1 MADVNTIGAIPE
13 RVTTAMPD
21 QKRIAPSEIEEA
33 IQAPASFFATPEEV
47 LEHSELTREQK
58 IEALWRWE
66 YDAAEL
72 SVAVEEGMPG
82 EDDGLLRRVLL
93 ALGTLTGPIDVE
105 HTGPTKH
112 HAMPRSAIAKKPGK
126 KR

>member
-1 MADVNTIGAIPE
+1 MIAKVKLIAPADVGKAT
-13 RVTTAMPD
+13 RD
-21 QKRIAPSEIEEA
+21 
-33 IQAPASFFATPEEV
+33 PASFFATPEEV
-47 LEHSELTREQK
+47 LERSELTREQK

-72 SVAVEEGMPG
+72 AVAVEEGMPG

-105 HTGPTKH
+105 HTGPTKQ
-112 HAMPRSAIAKKPGK
+112 HALPRSAIASWRAKQK
-126 KR
+126 